1 MGTALVVI
9 GFIMILADR
18 YGNTSW
24 ISPFI
29 SVGQTTLSLY
39 VAHIVVGTLVL
50 NAIETLEM
58 EPLFFPVWGTIVFYT
73 SALLFA
79 YYWTKRFRRGPL
91 ELLLRRFLVFRGP
104 SKIPS
109 QDVTREKDFPILAG

>member
-1 MGTALVVI
+1 MGTALAII

-18 YGNTSW
+18 CGNTSW

-39 VAHIVVGTLVL
+39 VAHIIVGTLFLIAV
-50 NAIETLEM
+50 ETREM
-58 EPLFFPVWGTIVFYT
+58 DLLFFPIWGTIVFYT
-73 SALLFA
+73 SALLFS

-91 ELLLRRFLVFRGP
+91 ELLMRRFLVFHGP
-104 SKIPS
+104 TKIPP
-109 QDVTREKDFPILAG
+109 QDVTGGKDFPILAG